1 MIPYGRQHVTQADI
15 DTVIRVLQSD
25 FLTQGPKVPLFEQ
38 AVADKV
44 GAQYA
49 VAANSGTSA
58 LHIACLAM
66 GLGPGDSLW
75 TSPITFVA
83 SANCALYCGA
93 TVDFVDIDPN
103 TYTLCPHALE
113 EKLKQAEQENRLP
126 KIVTPVHMCGQPC
139 DMAAIHDLSQQ
150 YGFKIIEDAC
160 HALGGQYKGVPVG
173 SCQYSDITVFSFHPV
188 KLITTGE
195 GGMAVTNDAE
205 LADRLFRFRSHGITS
220 NRDQMVPR
228 PADEI
233 WNYQQIFLGYNYR
246 MTDIQAALG
255 ISQLEQLDA
264 FVARRRELAQ
274 RYGRVLAH
282 LPGDPPLAEPGC
294 RVCLASLCPPP
305 EAGSDR

>member
-160 HALGGQYKGVPVG
+160 HALGGQYKGVPSAAVN
-173 SCQYSDITVFSFHPV
+173 TVISRFSAFIRSNLSPPV
-188 KLITTGE
+188 KEGWRLPMMQNSPIVCFVSVHMGLPATGTKWCPGRRMRSGTTS
-195 GGMAVTNDAE
+195 
-205 LADRLFRFRSHGITS
+205 RFFWATII
-220 NRDQMVPR
+220 
-228 PADEI
+228 E
-233 WNYQQIFLGYNYR
+233 
-246 MTDIQAALG
+246 
-255 ISQLEQLDA
+255 
-264 FVARRRELAQ
+264 
-274 RYGRVLAH
+274 
-282 LPGDPPLAEPGC
+282 
-294 RVCLASLCPPP
+294 
-305 EAGSDR
+305 